1 MRPGN
6 QPGLFMELVFIV
18 ILAALIFEYINGFH
32 DTANSIATVV
42 STKVLT
48 PRQAVIM
55 AALANLGG
63 AMLGTAVAKT
73 ISSGLI
79 DSKVVTV
86 SSEMLVCALLGGI
99 TWNLITWWFGMPSSS
114 SHALIGGLCG
124 AALAGAQGN
133 WKAII
138 WSQPN
143 PNDWLKSGGLLYKVV
158 IPMFSSPLGGFILGF
173 LIMALL
179 YLLVTALRLTPRLV
193 NLTFGKAQI
202 LSAAAM
208 GVMHGTNDAQKTM
221 GIIALALMAATSA
234 GTFDQL
240 PRSLNWLYYPSPV
253 PVIQEAYN
261 LLGEMARDGR
271 GLPANAAQA
280 VRDFK
285 HAAQNKNANAQ
296 YNLALL
302 YLEGRGVEVNYRL
315 AAEWL
320 EQAAKNKH
328 RRAQEK
334 LAELYQKGMGVPKDE
349 AKAAE
354 WLATLPPEPPEITV
368 PRRTLPG
375 QPADPAEALAW
386 LQERVQRNNADA
398 QAVLAAW
405 HWEGYGGAE
414 RNRGLALGLWEQ
426 AAQRHHP
433 EALFALG
440 LVHLRGWE
448 VPQNAALAARYFHRA
463 ANMEGIKLWIKIV
476 CAITMAA
483 GTAAGGWR
491 IIKTLGHKMV
501 KLQPINGF
509 AAETSSAT
517 MIFLATTLGIPVS
530 TTHNISAAIMG
541 VGCARRFNALRWT
554 VVERMVWA
562 WFFTIPI
569 AGGLG
574 YLLCRLGQWA
584 GWIR

>member
-1 MRPGN
+1 
-6 QPGLFMELVFIV
+6 MELVLLV
-18 ILAALIFEYINGFH
+18 ILVALIFEYINGFH

-86 SSEMLVCALLGGI
+86 TSEMLVCALLGGI

-124 AALAGAQGN
+124 AALAGAHGN

-143 PNDWLKSGGLLYKVV
+143 PDQWIKSGGLWYKVI
-158 IPMFSSPLGGFILGF
+158 IPMFSSPMGGFILGF

-179 YLLVTALRLTPRLV
+179 YLLVSLFRLTPRIV

-234 GTFDQL
+234 GTFDHL
-240 PRSLNWLYYPSPV
+240 PRFFNWLYYPVAGTAVYESFN
-253 PVIQEAYN
+253 Q
-261 LLGEMARDGR
+261 LGEMARDGQ
-271 GLPANAAQA
+271 GLPQNVHQAAW
-280 VRDFK
+280 DFR
-285 HAAQNKNANAQ
+285 HAAEKNCANAQ

-302 YLEGRGVEVNYRL
+302 YLEGRGVEVNYRT

-320 EQAAKNKH
+320 ERAAKGPH
-328 RRAQEK
+328 RAAREK

-349 AKAAE
+349 AKAAALLE
-354 WLATLPPEPPEITV
+354 NLPPAPEPVNIPLRKID
-368 PRRTLPG
+368 G
-375 QPADPAEALAW
+375 QPAEEAAALAW
-386 LQERVQRNNADA
+386 LQERAGRNNADA
-398 QAVLAAW
+398 QSVLAAW
-405 HWEGYGGAE
+405 HWHGHGGAQKD
-414 RNRGLALGLWEQ
+414 RALAVRLWEQ
-426 AAQRHHP
+426 SARRHHP
-433 EALFALG
+433 EALYCLG
-440 LVHLRGWE
+440 LLHRYGVE
-448 VPQNAALAARYFHRA
+448 VPLNLPLAARYFHQA
-463 ANMEGIKLWIKIV
+463 AKMEGIKLWIKVV

-517 MIFLATTLGIPVS
+517 MIFLAITLGIPVS

-562 WFFTIPI
+562 WIFTIPI
-569 AGGLG
+569 SGGLG
-574 YLLCRLGQWA
+574 YLLCRISQWM
-584 GWIR
+584 GWIQ